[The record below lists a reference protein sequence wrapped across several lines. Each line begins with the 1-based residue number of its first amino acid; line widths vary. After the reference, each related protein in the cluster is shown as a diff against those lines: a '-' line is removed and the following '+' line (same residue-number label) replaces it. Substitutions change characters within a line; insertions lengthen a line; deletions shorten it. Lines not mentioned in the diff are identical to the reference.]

1 MKVTLQCFLNQSQTM
16 RNTLISGSRITALL
30 LIAACSTT
38 RDAPV
43 SPAMQTAAAN
53 SVAAVTQARDAG
65 QVTGRVSVYARG
77 LQNPRGLKFSPDGI
91 LYVAEGGTGG
101 TNSTVGSCEQVP
113 IPVGP
118 YLGSRTGGRI
128 SRISSSGVRS
138 TVTDQLPSSSA
149 NEIIGGDVEGVAD
162 IAFIDDAM
170 YALVAGGGCSHGV
183 AQAPGPRPN
192 GVVRVRDDGSWSYV
206 ANLSAWSLNH
216 PVANPELDDFEP
228 DGTPYS
234 MVAVRGALYAV
245 EPNHGE
251 LLRITTAG
259 DVSRVLDISASQ
271 GHAVPTALAYR
282 GNFFVGNLHP
292 FPNPGGAS
300 SIWKI
305 TPSGQ
310 ITLKAT
316 GLNMVLGLVV
326 ADDARMYVLEMTAG
340 APFPTPGL
348 GRVLRIDPS
357 GAKTVIASGLT
368 FPTGMTL
375 GPDGNL
381 YVSNVG
387 FSPAST
393 AGGGQVLRIEI
404 ADH

>member
-1 MKVTLQCFLNQSQTM
+1 M
-16 RNTLISGSRITALL
+16 LL
-30 LIAACSTT
+30 LIAACSAAK
-38 RDAPV
+38 DAPV
-43 SPAMQTAAAN
+43 SPAVQAAAADRL
-53 SVAAVTQARDAG
+53 SALTQRRGDDE
-65 QVTGRVSVYARG
+65 QVSGRVTVFAKG
-77 LQNPRGLKFSPDGI
+77 LQNPRGLKFSPEGV
-91 LYVAEGGTGG
+91 LYVAEGGPGG
-101 TNSTVGSCEQVP
+101 TVSTVGKCEQVP
-113 IPVGP
+113 FPVSP
-118 YLGSRTGGRI
+118 YFGSRTGGRI
-128 SRISSSGVRS
+128 SRISRSGERS

-149 NEIIGGDVEGVAD
+149 NEIIGGDVEGAAD

-170 YALVAGGGCSHGV
+170 YVLVAGGGCSHGV
-183 AQAPGPRPN
+183 AQTPSPRPN
-192 GVVRVRDDGSWSYV
+192 GVVRVHGDGSWSYV

-216 PVANPELDDFEP
+216 PVANPEPDDFEP

-234 MVAVRGALYAV
+234 MIAVRGVLYAV

-251 LLRITTAG
+251 LLRITTSG

-271 GHAVPTALAYR
+271 GHVVPTALAYH

-300 SIWKI
+300 NIWKI
-305 TPSGQ
+305 TPSGE

-316 GLNMVLGLVV
+316 GLNMVLGLVFT
-326 ADDARMYVLEMTAG
+326 DDARMYALEMTAG

-348 GRVLRIDPS
+348 GRVVRIDPS
-357 GAKTVIASGLT
+357 GAKTVIASGLS

-381 YVSNVG
+381 YVSNWG

-404 ADH
+404 GER